1 MKGVCE
7 KIYATIPG
15 LIPTDATRYCN
26 LLHIGHRGY
35 GRGRRH
41 TGGGAPAR
49 LVTAGGTQIEAVKIK
64 LPSPMSSNR
73 HGWQAEA
80 DQLKAFKFLKLSS
93 PPSWPG
99 HRHQSDDR
107 S

>member
-41 TGGGAPAR
+41 TGGGAPAD
-49 LVTAGGTQIEAVKIK
+49 
-64 LPSPMSSNR
+64 S
-73 HGWQAEA
+73 
-80 DQLKAFKFLKLSS
+80 
-93 PPSWPG
+93 
-99 HRHQSDDR
+99 
-107 S
+107 